1 MKDLNDMLKQMTVF
15 EYRMDQWKKPSLLEK
30 MSKWDQTERICLE
43 AVRENSHALKYVSK
57 RIVNYEICKEAVMN
71 NGLALMYVPQEFR
84 TIELCEM
91 AIFVI
96 SMIEELL
103 ICT

>member
-57 RIVNYEICKEAVMN
+57 RIVNYEICKRKWVKH
-71 NGLALMYVPQEFR
+71 LPYF
-84 TIELCEM
+84 
-91 AIFVI
+91 
-96 SMIEELL
+96 L
-103 ICT
+103 IVVESCLKS